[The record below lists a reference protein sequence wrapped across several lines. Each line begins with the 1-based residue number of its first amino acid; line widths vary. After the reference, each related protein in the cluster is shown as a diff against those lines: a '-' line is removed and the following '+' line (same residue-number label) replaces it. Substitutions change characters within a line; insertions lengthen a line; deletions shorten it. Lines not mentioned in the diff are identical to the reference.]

1 MSSFQNALTF
11 LHPVQYNDFGCLRV
25 FVCSSV
31 GLKYDVCIIR
41 DGRIPIMDL
50 WTRRYLWTHESTGQD
65 PKLTIVRNTT
75 IVKESNGH

>member
-11 LHPVQYNDFGCLRV
+11 LHPVQYNNFGCLHV

-50 WTRRYLWTHESTGQD
+50 WTHRNLWTHESTEQG
-65 PKLTIVRNTT
+65 PKLTILWNT
-75 IVKESNGH
+75 IIIKESNEH